1 MFRGDVLHHLTHH
14 GIVGIEFIGWWSLR
28 FRGGI
33 RWHSELPTD
42 EDVSDV
48 DVGIK
53 NIDSIADREAYD
65 ITLGII
71 NIYN

>member
-1 MFRGDVLHHLTHH
+1 MRKFAGEPKKV
-14 GIVGIEFIGWWSLR
+14 
-28 FRGGI
+28 
-33 RWHSELPTD
+33 
-42 EDVSDV
+42 
-48 DVGIK
+48 K